1 MGAVGR
7 EAGLGSQRGSPSGRR
22 PPSEK
27 QSPGSCSPGGN
38 NKRPS
43 LTGKLFGT
51 LGGESSDA
59 TWRDGLKPSRSLS
72 APACCEAAHSSRSLF
87 EYLSEQIGW
96 SGVSPTGTGL
106 SGADLQRRREGIYNF
121 FQVPMNLE
129 PMLLLGYAVCFD
141 SFAQQFT
148 FLPLRL
154 IGALWTVVRRRSP
167 SAAQKRDLIRAVLLI
182 SVSAL
187 MLRINM
193 SEAYHNVRNQSTM
206 KLYVVFNV
214 LEVFDKLFSSFGQD
228 ILESLYRMDKKRHRG
243 VVFVDFVIALLYV
256 TLHTIVLFYQ
266 SVALN
271 VAVNSHNNVLLTLLI
286 SNNFTELKTAVFK
299 RCETENLF
307 QISCSDAVERFQLTI
322 YLLLVAVQK
331 GVQTSEWTPQRLQ
344 EFGEAMMFVV
354 FVEIMIDWTKH
365 AFVTKFNR
373 IRPDVYSKFIMII
386 STDVVGHMQSC
397 RHEPLTAVGSRMG
410 FIPLPL
416 LCIVVRVLGNDVFP
430 LLDMRHSS
438 GWLLCLL
445 LWLTICALK
454 VLVSVAILGWASV
467 RVQWQQAADE
477 SSSGSATPET
487 SKADGRSDARP
498 LRLDGVDRYTLFGKQ
513 VM

>member
-1 MGAVGR
+1 MA
-7 EAGLGSQRGSPSGRR
+7 
-22 PPSEK
+22 
-27 QSPGSCSPGGN
+27 
-38 NKRPS
+38 RPS
-43 LTGKLFGT
+43 PLGT
-51 LGGESSDA
+51 RPRL
-59 TWRDGLKPSRSLS
+59 
-72 APACCEAAHSSRSLF
+72 
-87 EYLSEQIGW
+87 
-96 SGVSPTGTGL
+96 
-106 SGADLQRRREGIYNF
+106 
-121 FQVPMNLE
+121 
-129 PMLLLGYAVCFD
+129 
-141 SFAQQFT
+141 AQ
-148 FLPLRL
+148 
-154 IGALWTVVRRRSP
+154 
-167 SAAQKRDLIRAVLLI
+167 
-182 SVSAL
+182 
-187 MLRINM
+187 
-193 SEAYHNVRNQSTM
+193 
-206 KLYVVFNV
+206 
-214 LEVFDKLFSSFGQD
+214 
-228 ILESLYRMDKKRHRG
+228 
-243 VVFVDFVIALLYV
+243 
-256 TLHTIVLFYQ
+256 
-266 SVALN
+266 
-271 VAVNSHNNVLLTLLI
+271 
-286 SNNFTELKTAVFK
+286 LKTAVFK